1 MMRVSAEDVVVRTP
15 MEKVFPSMKNLK
27 KALECRVL
35 GVEIYSLLAFPEIG
49 ENETRDSAME
59 KLKKAGFRV
68 LEKEGNANV
77 IDALERPTGKQP
89 YPFSLKVTVKP
100 NKYDATQIYGVIEK
114 QTGFEV
120 MAMMLWVRAPKPNY
134 EFVQNEELTIRDIF
148 NRLAANARGTWIA
161 YRSAFTS
168 KGYRDAKS
176 GLWVESKIPIMR
188 ENDSAEVQF

>member
-1 MMRVSAEDVVVRTP
+1 MMRVSATDVVVLTP
-15 MEKVFPSMKNLK
+15 MEKVFPSVKNLK

-49 ENETRDSAME
+49 ENETRDRAIE

-68 LEKEGNANV
+68 LEKDGNANV

-100 NKYDATQIYGVIEK
+100 NKYDATQICKMIEK

-120 MAMMLWVRAPKPNY
+120 MAMIMWSRAPNPNY

-148 NRLAANARGTWIA
+148 NRLAANAKGTWIA
-161 YRSAFTS
+161 YRFAFSS

-176 GLWVESKIPIMR
+176 GLFVESNVPIIR
-188 ENDSAEVQF
+188 ENDSAVLQF